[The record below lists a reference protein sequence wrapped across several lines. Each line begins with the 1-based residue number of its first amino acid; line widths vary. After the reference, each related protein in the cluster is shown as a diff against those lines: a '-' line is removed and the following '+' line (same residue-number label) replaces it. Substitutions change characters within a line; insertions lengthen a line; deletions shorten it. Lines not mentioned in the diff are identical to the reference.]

1 MRSVFKACLVL
12 FLMAVLVQAQT
23 KPAPKPAPK
32 PASKRSAV
40 TAQEV
45 EELRNALAGQERRIE
60 QQQQQI
66 QRLTDYMQKRD
77 SELEQ
82 AKQQVQKLQA
92 STSAAVSQS
101 AQEQET
107 VSALKTEVTDL
118 KQNQTNAALSLQETQ
133 KNIQSSLENPIA
145 IHYKGITITPG
156 GFLAAESVWRTHAL
170 GADINTPFNSVPF
183 DGASAS
189 HISEFF
195 GSGRQSRI
203 SMLSEGKLGTAKLS
217 GYVEADFL
225 SAGVTSNNN
234 ESNSY
239 TLRQRQAWGQ
249 AALNSGWSFTGGQM
263 WSLVTETKSGVDNRT
278 EALPMT
284 IDPQYNV
291 GFSWARQYAFRV
303 AKNFSNNVWWAVSV
317 ENSQAT
323 LGGHLAPGQNN
334 FILGSQGSS
343 GGLYNPTANYS
354 FNASPDFV
362 TKLVFQPGWG
372 HYEVFGLVSDFRD
385 RIFPCGGT
393 ISATNGVLP
402 PSVPCGSGNIP
413 NASGAFN
420 KDKIGGGVGLNVR
433 GTLAHNFDIGI
444 HALAGDGTGRYGSA
458 GLPDVVARPDGV
470 LVPVR
475 NYQALGTVEYHSK
488 RLDLYLNVGAEYEA
502 RAAYTF
508 GGKGAGYGSPL
519 FNNSGCYTEAPPSS
533 TATNVDTPV
542 SSTSTNT
549 VGSGTV
555 PNPGSAGTPLSGG
568 FNPANPANCTGD
580 TRSIWEGT
588 IGFWYRFYSG
598 PKGRIQWGPQYSYI
612 DRNTWAG
619 TGGNAITGNLLSNPN
634 ATENMFLT
642 SFRYYL
648 P

>member
-1 MRSVFKACLVL
+1 MKSVLTQSAVLVIL
-12 FLMAVLVQAQT
+12 VGMLVQAQT
-23 KPAPKPAPK
+23 TPSKTTP
-32 PASKRSAV
+32 KRSTV
-40 TAQEV
+40 TARDV
-45 EELRNALAGQERRIE
+45 EELRNALASQEQRIE
-60 QQQQQI
+60 QQQRQI
-66 QRLTDYMQKRD
+66 QSLTDDMRKRD
-77 SELEQ
+77 AELAQ
-82 AKQQVQKLQA
+82 AKQEVQKLEA

-101 AQEQET
+101 TQDQET

-133 KNIQSSLENPIA
+133 KNIQSSLENPVA

-156 GFLAAESVWRTHAL
+156 GFLAAESVWRAHAL
-170 GADINTPFNSVPF
+170 GADINTPFNSIPF
-183 DGASAS
+183 DGATAS
-189 HISEFF
+189 HLSEFF

-203 SMLSEGKLGTAKLS
+203 SMLAEGKLNSAKLS

-225 SAGVTSNNN
+225 SAGITSNNN

-239 TLRQRQAWGQ
+239 SLRQRQAWGQ
-249 AALNSGWSFTGGQM
+249 AALTNGWSFTGGQM
-263 WSLVTETKSGVDNRT
+263 WSLVTETKSGVDNRS
-278 EALPMT
+278 EVLPMT

-291 GFSWARQYAFRV
+291 GFSWARQYGFRV
-303 AKNFSNNVWWAVSV
+303 AKDVNNNVWWAASL
-317 ENSQAT
+317 ENPQTT

-334 FILGSQGSS
+334 FVIGSQGAS
-343 GGLYNPTANYS
+343 GGLYNPTSNYS

-372 HYEVFGLVSDFRD
+372 HYEVFGLLSDFHD
-385 RIFPCGGT
+385 RVFPCGGT

-420 KDKIGGGVGLNVR
+420 KNKIGGGVGVNIR
-433 GTLAHNFDIGI
+433 GTVAQKLDVGVHV
-444 HALAGDGTGRYGSA
+444 LAGNGIGRYGSA
-458 GLPDVVARPDGV
+458 GLPDVVVRPDGV

-508 GGKGAGYGSPL
+508 GGKGAGYGSTL
-519 FNNSGCYTEAPPSS
+519 FNNSGCYNEAPPSS
-533 TATNVDTPV
+533 TVINVDTPV
-542 SSTSTNT
+542 SSTSTNP

-555 PNPGSAGTPLSGG
+555 PNPGSAGTPLTGG
-568 FNPANPANCTGD
+568 FNPANPSNCTGD

-588 IGFWYRFYSG
+588 IGFWYRFYNG
-598 PKGRIQWGPQYSYI
+598 PKGRLQWGPQYSYI
-612 DRNTWAG
+612 DRNSWAG
-619 TGGNAITGNLLSNPN
+619 TGNPATGNLLANPN